1 MSSVY
6 PTPLPAPHLSAPP
19 HPPSPTSPGTGRWPL
34 VARTIQVQHL
44 QRRSSFVCGM
54 PISFPWLDN
63 CSWGAVSWGVLGS
76 VLGSSR
82 WAKAQE
88 GSWLHPCPWKAQG
101 QRAWGALASAPS
113 SEPLLKSSAACSG
126 PCGLQRP
133 EGPLHEGQAGSSLCS
148 LPSGG
153 RGWGSAPS

>member
-1 MSSVY
+1 M
-6 PTPLPAPHLSAPP
+6 
-19 HPPSPTSPGTGRWPL
+19 
-34 VARTIQVQHL
+34 ARTIQVQHL

-88 GSWLHPCPWKAQG
+88 GS
-101 QRAWGALASAPS
+101 
-113 SEPLLKSSAACSG
+113 
-126 PCGLQRP
+126 
-133 EGPLHEGQAGSSLCS
+133 
-148 LPSGG
+148 
-153 RGWGSAPS
+153 